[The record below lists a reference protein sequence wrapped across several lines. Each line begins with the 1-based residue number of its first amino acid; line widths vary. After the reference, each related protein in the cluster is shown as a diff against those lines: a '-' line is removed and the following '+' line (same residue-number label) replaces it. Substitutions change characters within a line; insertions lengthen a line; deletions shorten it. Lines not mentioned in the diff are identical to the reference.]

1 MDVFLTIINWIW
13 KNIFSSAALFM
24 GVLIIIGQLACKKK
38 FLDLDA
44 FCSGL
49 KGYIGYL
56 VFNVATSAFSSTFRP
71 ILNGLRALFNVT
83 LTVNDSY
90 YGLSAQ
96 KQAFADA
103 GGNDGLQGMILV
115 VAIAIMVLMV
125 LFRKVTKMR
134 SFPIQGH
141 LLTNTSLGIL
151 LIIFLI
157 MPGASNL
164 QLIIVCGVIMALR
177 LMIPTNF
184 AVEAAQDLTDG
195 SGIVVG
201 HAQMFADR
209 IAWEIGRKIEK
220 KSLKKTGKKPKH
232 LDDLQLPGWLRIF
245 DDVYVSCFL
254 IMFVFFGIIMLI
266 LGEASMHEIDSSFK
280 EGSSFLMYIIG
291 TAAKFP
297 LNLVIL
303 FAGLRMFVAEITDA
317 FTGLTQGVL
326 KGVLPGIDI
335 AAFFGYCGNPN
346 IITASFLCGTLIML
360 AMTILG
366 VLLNAPVIVM
376 MGFTQMMFDN
386 AGAGM
391 FGHHR
396 GGIKGLIC
404 GTALTGIV
412 DPLFGGIA
420 AWVYGLS
427 ETVQGV
433 AAPFD
438 QSIMM
443 STVGLGI
450 KYLGIA
456 GLVIWCV
463 IMLAIPQIQYAR
475 CKDKE
480 AYWLA
485 ATDWEAYKARMLNDD
500 VTAESK

>member
-1 MDVFLTIINWIW
+1 MELFLTIVNWIW
-13 KNIFSSAALFM
+13 TNIFSSAALFM
-24 GVLIIIGQLACKKK
+24 GVLIMIGQLACKKG
-38 FLDLDA
+38 FLDS

-56 VFNVATSAFSSTFRP
+56 VFNVATGAFSSTFRP
-71 ILNGLRALFNVT
+71 ILNGLRSLFNVT

-115 VAIAIMVLMV
+115 VAIVIMVLMV
-125 LFRKVTKMR
+125 VFRKVTKMR

-151 LIIFLI
+151 LVIYLI
-157 MPGASNL
+157 MPDASNWE
-164 QLIIVCGVIMALR
+164 LIIVCGVIMALR

-184 AVEAAQDLTDG
+184 SVEPAQDLTDG

-209 IAWEIGRKIEK
+209 IAWEIGKKIEK
-220 KSLKKTGKKPKH
+220 DTIKKTGKKPKH

-254 IMFVFFGIIMLI
+254 IMFVFFGIIMVI
-266 LGEASMHEIDSSFK
+266 LGPDAMHEIDSSFK
-280 EGSSFLMYIIG
+280 EGSSFFMYIVG

-326 KGVLPGIDI
+326 KGILPGIDI

-346 IITASFLCGTLIML
+346 IITLSFLSGTLIML
-360 AMTILG
+360 CMTMLG
-366 VLLNAPVIVM
+366 VVLNAPVIVM

-391 FGHHR
+391 FGHCR
-396 GGIKGLIC
+396 GGLKGLIC
-404 GTALTGIV
+404 GTAVTGIV
-412 DPLFGGIA
+412 DPVFGGVV

-427 ETVQGV
+427 ATVQGV

-438 QSIMM
+438 QSLML
-443 STVGLGI
+443 SSVGLGI
-450 KYLGIA
+450 KYLGMI
-456 GLVIWCV
+456 GVVIWCV
-463 IMLAIPQIQYAR
+463 VMLALPQIQYAC

-485 ATDWEAYKARMLNDD
+485 ATDWEEYKRRMLNLDAD
-500 VTAESK
+500 VKD

>member
-1 MDVFLTIINWIW
+1 MEVFLTVVNWVW
-13 KNIFSSAALFM
+13 TNIFSSAALFM
-24 GVLIIIGQLACKKK
+24 GVLIMIGQLACKKG
-38 FLDLDA
+38 FLDS

-56 VFNVATSAFSSTFRP
+56 VFNVATGAFSSTFRP
-71 ILNGLRALFNVT
+71 ILNGLRSLFNVT

-115 VAIAIMVLMV
+115 VAIVIMVLMIV
-125 LFRKVTKMR
+125 FRKVTKMR

-151 LIIFLI
+151 LVVYLI
-157 MPGASNL
+157 MPDASNWE
-164 QLIIVCGVIMALR
+164 LIIVCGVIMALR
-177 LMIPTNF
+177 LMVPTNF
-184 AVEAAQDLTDG
+184 SVEPAQDLTDG

-209 IAWEIGRKIEK
+209 IAWEIGKKIEK
-220 KSLKKTGKKPKH
+220 DTIKKTGKKPKH

-254 IMFVFFGIIMLI
+254 IMFVFFGIIMVI
-266 LGEASMHEIDSSFK
+266 LGPDAMHEIDSSFK
-280 EGSSFLMYIIG
+280 AGSSFLMYIVG

-326 KGVLPGIDI
+326 KGILPGIDI

-346 IITASFLCGTLIML
+346 IITLSFLSGTLIML
-360 AMTILG
+360 CMTMLG
-366 VLLNAPVIVM
+366 VLFNAPVIVM

-386 AGAGM
+386 AGSGM
-391 FGHHR
+391 FGHCR
-396 GGIKGLIC
+396 GGLKGLIC
-404 GTALTGIV
+404 GTAVTGIV
-412 DPLFGGIA
+412 DPVFGGVV

-427 ETVQGV
+427 STVQGV

-438 QSIMM
+438 QSLML
-443 STVGLGI
+443 SSVGLGI

-463 IMLAIPQIQYAR
+463 VMLALPQIQYAC

-485 ATDWEAYKARMLNDD
+485 ATDWEEYKRRMLNHDAD
-500 VTAESK
+500 VKE

>member
-1 MDVFLTIINWIW
+1 MEIFLTAVNWVW
-13 KNIFSSAALFM
+13 TNIFSSAALFM
-24 GVLIIIGQLACKKK
+24 GVLIIVGQLACKKK
-38 FLDLDA
+38 FIDA
-44 FCSGL
+44 LCSGL

-115 VAIAIMVLMV
+115 VAIVIMVLMV

-134 SFPIQGH
+134 AFPIQGH

-157 MPGASNL
+157 RPGASNL
-164 QLIIVCGVIMALR
+164 ELIIICGVIMALR
-177 LMIPTNF
+177 LMVPTNF

-209 IAWEIGRKIEK
+209 IAWEIGKKIEK

-266 LGEASMHEIDSSFK
+266 LGEESMHEIDASFK
-280 EGSSFLMYIIG
+280 AGSSFLMYIVG

-412 DPLFGGIA
+412 DPLFGGLV

-427 ETVQGV
+427 TTVQGV

-443 STVGLGI
+443 STVGLGL

-463 IMLAIPQIQYAR
+463 IMIAIPQIQYAL

-485 ATDWEAYKARMLNDD
+485 ATDWEEYKRRMLNDD
-500 VTAESK
+500 AENTGNP

>member
-1 MDVFLTIINWIW
+1 
-13 KNIFSSAALFM
+13 
-24 GVLIIIGQLACKKK
+24 
-38 FLDLDA
+38 
-44 FCSGL
+44 
-49 KGYIGYL
+49 
-56 VFNVATSAFSSTFRP
+56 
-71 ILNGLRALFNVT
+71 
-83 LTVNDSY
+83 
-90 YGLSAQ
+90 
-96 KQAFADA
+96 
-103 GGNDGLQGMILV
+103 MILV

-412 DPLFGGIA
+412 FGGIA

-438 QSIMM
+438 QSTMM

-463 IMLAIPQIQYAR
+463 IMFAIPQIQYAR

-485 ATDWEAYKARMLNDD
+485 VTDWEAYKARMLNDD
-500 VTAESK
+500 VTSESK